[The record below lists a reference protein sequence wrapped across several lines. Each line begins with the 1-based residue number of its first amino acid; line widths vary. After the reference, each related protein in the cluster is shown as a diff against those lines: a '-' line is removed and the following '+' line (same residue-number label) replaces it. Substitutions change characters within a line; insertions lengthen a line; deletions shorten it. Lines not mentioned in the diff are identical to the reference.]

1 MNDVFRTLQA
11 EALTIFLGVKTVD
24 ELESA
29 RVEYLGRKGRLAEAM
44 KELAELT
51 DEARREAGKI
61 ANDVKRTIEAGF
73 SAAESRVIAAAAQ
86 ERKAQE
92 WIDVTLPGIAP
103 AVGHLHLATQAIEEI
118 SGIFSH
124 IGFVRARHPEV
135 DWDYYAFESLNMPK
149 DHPARDDW
157 ETFFVARETSLLKL
171 KGAESE
177 VMTGEKG
184 KMVLTPHTSNG
195 QVREMEK
202 GVLPIRMV
210 SIGKCYRRQ
219 ASARHLPIFHQFEG
233 LMIDKKVTV
242 TELKGVFDYFVKRYF
257 GADRAT
263 RLRPYHF
270 RFTEPSFELDISCA
284 VCDGTGKVDGVKC
297 KLCKEG
303 WLELG
308 GAGMVHPH
316 VIRAGGLDPNEYTGF
331 AFGWGVERTMMMRS
345 GINIDDIRTL
355 YKNDLRFLT
364 QF

>member
-1 MNDVFRTLQA
+1 MQDVLLQLQT
-11 EALTIFLGVKTVD
+11 EALAIFLNVKTVE
-24 ELESA
+24 ELEAA

-44 KELAELT
+44 KELAAL
-51 DEARREAGKI
+51 DVEAKREAGKI
-61 ANDVKRTIEAGF
+61 ANDVKRTIEARFQATEARVVAG
-73 SAAESRVIAAAAQ
+73 AAE
-86 ERKAQE
+86 ERQAQE
-92 WIDVTLPGIAP
+92 WLDVTLPGISP
-103 AVGHLHLATQAIEEI
+103 AVGHLHLTTQAIDEI
-118 SGIFSH
+118 SGIFAH
-124 IGFVRARHPEV
+124 IGFVRSRHPEV

-149 DHPARDDW
+149 EHPARDEW
-157 ETFFVARETSLLKL
+157 ETFFVGEDAS
-171 KGAESE
+171 

-184 KMVLTPHTSNG
+184 KVVLTPHTSNG
-195 QVREMEK
+195 QVREIEK
-202 GVLPIRMV
+202 GELPIRMIN
-210 SIGKCYRRQ
+210 IGKCYRRQ
-219 ASARHLPIFHQFEG
+219 ATARHLPMFHQFEG
-233 LMIDKKVTV
+233 LMVDKNVTV

-284 VCDGTGKVDGVKC
+284 VCDGTGKVDGTKC
-297 KLCKEG
+297 KLCKGG

-308 GAGMVHPH
+308 GAGMVHPN
-316 VIRAGGLDPNEYTGF
+316 VLKAGGLDPKEYTGF

>member
-1 MNDVFRTLQA
+1 MQDALLQLQT
-11 EALTIFLGVKTVD
+11 EALAVFLNVKTLE
-24 ELESA
+24 ELETA

-44 KELAELT
+44 KELAAL
-51 DEARREAGKI
+51 DADAKREAGKI
-61 ANDVKRTIEAGF
+61 ANDVKRTIEASF
-73 SAAESRVIAAAAQ
+73 QATEARVVAGVTA

-92 WIDVTLPGIAP
+92 WLDVTLPGVAP
-103 AVGHLHLATQAIEEI
+103 AVGHLHLTTQAINEI
-118 SGIFSH
+118 SGIFAH
-124 IGFVRARHPEV
+124 IGFVRSRHPEV

-149 DHPARDDW
+149 DHPARDEW
-157 ETFFVARETSLLKL
+157 ETFFIGDEGDVA
-171 KGAESE
+171 
-177 VMTGEKG
+177 TGEKG
-184 KMVLTPHTSNG
+184 KIVLTPHTSNG
-195 QVREMEK
+195 QVREIEK
-202 GVLPIRMV
+202 NELPIRMIN
-210 SIGKCYRRQ
+210 IGKCYRRQ
-219 ASARHLPIFHQFEG
+219 ASARHLPMFHQFEG
-233 LMIDKKVTV
+233 LMIDKSVTV

-257 GADRAT
+257 GANRAT

-297 KLCKEG
+297 KLCKGG

-308 GAGMVHPH
+308 GAGMVHPN
-316 VIRAGGLDPNEYTGF
+316 VLKAGGLDPAEYTGF